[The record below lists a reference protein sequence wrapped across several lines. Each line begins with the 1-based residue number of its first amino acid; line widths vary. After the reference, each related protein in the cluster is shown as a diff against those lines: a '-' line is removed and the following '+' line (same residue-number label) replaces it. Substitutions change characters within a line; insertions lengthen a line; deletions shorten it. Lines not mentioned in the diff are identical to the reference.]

1 MSDNEYQEII
11 SFSKLKSMIISR
23 RTTIKYLSED
33 IGLAQANL
41 SAIITGWRYPK
52 TDIIAKMAYVLK
64 VPCSEIIEFKGIE
77 PNPVQSEWFE
87 KHEMKYRPPEDAK
100 GNLSYAPLW
109 ELLEGFLETVNQSKK
124 EGEAD
129 KTANDIFDK
138 IEPYRRRNGMGNGL
152 SEENLKKALRARG
165 IEEGHISP
173 RERHYKAK
181 GLTPSTRT
189 KLRNDRPLNIRQI
202 YDICKYLGCGIDWV
216 MSYK

>member
-1 MSDNEYQEII
+1 MESDFITIEP
-11 SFSKLKSMIISR
+11 LKRAVKEHGIKVKWLAERLNMHPAQI
-23 RTTIKYLSED
+23 TTMTRGLS
-33 IGLAQANL
+33 L
-41 SAIITGWRYPK
+41 PK

-100 GNLSYAPLW
+100 GDLSYAPLW

-152 SEENLKKALRARG
+152 SEENLKKALKARG
-165 IEEGHISP
+165 IEEGHVSL